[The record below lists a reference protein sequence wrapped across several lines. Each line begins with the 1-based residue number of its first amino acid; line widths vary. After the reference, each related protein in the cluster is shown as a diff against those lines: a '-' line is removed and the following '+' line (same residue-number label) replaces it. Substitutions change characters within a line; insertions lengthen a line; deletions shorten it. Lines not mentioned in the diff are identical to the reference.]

1 MTITTAALSAGADN
15 GVMPGDDPA
24 AKPSRR
30 RFSAA
35 FKRSILEEYERLTDP
50 GAKGALLRREGL
62 YTSHIV
68 EWRRAREVGALAE
81 PAAQSRRSTASSP
94 QREIERLRRR
104 NERLEEQLARHRQ
117 ALEVQGKASELLSRL
132 LAESAETGR
141 QPEPR
146 QP

>member
-1 MTITTAALSAGADN
+1 VTITTAALSAGDDN
-15 GVMPGDDPA
+15 GVMPDDDPA
-24 AKPSRR
+24 AKPIRR

-81 PAAQSRRSTASSP
+81 PTAQSRRSPASSP
-94 QREIERLRRR
+94 QREIQRLRRR
-104 NERLEEQLARHRQ
+104 NECLEEQLARHRQ
-117 ALEVQGKASELLSRL
+117 ALEIQGKASELLSRL
-132 LAESAETGR
+132 LAESTETGR